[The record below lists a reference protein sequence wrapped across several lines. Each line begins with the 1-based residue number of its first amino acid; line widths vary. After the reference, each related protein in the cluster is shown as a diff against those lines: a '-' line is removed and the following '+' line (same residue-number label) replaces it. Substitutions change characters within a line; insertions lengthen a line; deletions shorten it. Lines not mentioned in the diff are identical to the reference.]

1 MIDEHR
7 YTFAMTI
14 ENDEYSGKRVLV
26 TGGSRGLGL
35 AMATRFARAGADV
48 IVGARSAPPVSL
60 DASYIRADLSTTD
73 GVTEFAEAAL
83 ERGPIDVVVQNAAAT
98 SADAPSLAIPDDA
111 WLDDL
116 TLNFLG
122 VVRLDREL
130 VPSMVERGRGVV
142 IHISSISSH
151 FPQPGQAS
159 YAASK
164 AALNAYSRTLAT
176 EIGPA
181 GVRVVNVLP
190 GFILTEGAADS
201 LGRMAD
207 AQGISLDQMQQN
219 IVAHLGIPMRRPGT
233 PEEAAEMVAFLASD
247 RAGWVTGA
255 EFRIDGGII
264 PTF

>member
-1 MIDEHR
+1 MNTEHG
-7 YTFAMTI
+7 
-14 ENDEYSGKRVLV
+14 EYSGKRVLV

-48 IVGARSAPPVSL
+48 VVGARSAPPEGL
-60 DASYIRADLSTTD
+60 DATYIPADLSTPD
-73 GVTEFAEAAL
+73 GITAFAAAAVKH
-83 ERGPIDVVVQNAAAT
+83 GPIDVLVQNAAAT

-111 WLDDL
+111 WMGDL

-130 VPSMVERGRGVV
+130 VPAMVERGRGVV
-142 IHISSISSH
+142 VHISSISSH
-151 FPQPGQAS
+151 YPQPGQAS

-176 EIGPA
+176 EVSPA

-201 LGRMAD
+201 LGRMAHS
-207 AQGISLDQMQQN
+207 QGLSLDQVQQN
-219 IVAHLGIPMRRPGT
+219 IVDHLGIPMRRPGT

-247 RAGWVTGA
+247 RASWVTGA